1 MDLKTKLLLS
11 KMKDNDY
18 FRNLNSYLT
27 EMVKE
32 EKLTYDNLK
41 YLYNKL
47 YKNKS
52 LFIKQ
57 NIFPVGQFLIKGY
70 SIQEAE
76 KVAKLLPDANGL
88 TIFCYDRKEKGDVY
102 NKLFRDLEFVYMKY
116 DYYKNI
122 YGNET
127 KAYELLKRELGR
139 TTIKQREKKPQEQEM
154 EDEEEM

>member
-11 KMKDNDY
+11 QMKDNDY

-76 KVAKLLPDANGL
+76 KVAELLPDANGL
-88 TIFCYDRKEKGDVY
+88 TIFCYDKKEKGDVY

-127 KAYELLKRELGR
+127 KAYELLKKELEK
-139 TTIKQREKKPQEQEM
+139 TTIKQREKEVQKQGM
-154 EDEEEM
+154 EEEEEM